1 MMMIK
6 DFNDIKEIK
15 NQGFT
20 GFKTKRELFLDSSC
34 IPKQMGVYMVL
45 NNQAKPSFVLNGTGG
60 FFKGK
65 NPNVALSYL
74 KDNWV
79 DNAKVIYIGKAG
91 SSTGKANLY
100 SRLNQYLSFGQGKNV
115 GHWGGRLIW
124 QLANAKDL
132 IVCWK
137 TLPDLEPR
145 EIEGFLIQEFVNQFG
160 KRPFANLCD

>member
-1 MMMIK
+1 MIR
-6 DFNDIKEIK
+6 DFNDISEIK
-15 NQGFT
+15 KHGFT
-20 GFKTKRELFLDSSC
+20 GFKTIRELHSDSSY
-34 IPKQMGVYMVL
+34 IPKQKGVYLVL
-45 NNQAKPSFVLNGTGG
+45 NKQVNPSFVTNGTGG

-65 NPNVALSYL
+65 NPNVHLSYL

-79 DNAKVIYIGKAG
+79 NNAKVVYIGKSG
-91 SSTGKANLY
+91 SSIGKATLY
-100 SRLNQYLSFGQGKNV
+100 SRLNQYFSFGQGKNV

-137 TLPDLEPR
+137 TLPDDEPR
-145 EIEGFLIQEFVNQFG
+145 EVETLLIQKFVEQFG